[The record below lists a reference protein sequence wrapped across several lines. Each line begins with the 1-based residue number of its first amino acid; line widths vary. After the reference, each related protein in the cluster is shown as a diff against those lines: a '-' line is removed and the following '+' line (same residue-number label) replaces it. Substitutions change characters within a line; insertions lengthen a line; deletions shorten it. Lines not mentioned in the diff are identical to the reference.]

1 MYYPTLNE
9 VRELRRLGNL
19 VPIYREIVADLE
31 TPVSAYLKTARGPYS
46 FLLESVEG
54 GERLARYSFIGTEPY
69 LVLRSG
75 EERADPL
82 LSIARELDK
91 YRVVSVPGLPPFHG
105 GAVGY
110 LSYETVRHFEE
121 LPTPDADP
129 LGLSESLFMFAD
141 SVLVFDHLTHK
152 IKVVSHVHLDD
163 GDIEQE

>member
-1 MYYPTLNE
+1 M
-9 VRELRRLGNL
+9 
-19 VPIYREIVADLE
+19 
-31 TPVSAYLKTARGPYS
+31 
-46 FLLESVEG
+46 
-54 GERLARYSFIGTEPY
+54 
-69 LVLRSG
+69 LRSD

-110 LSYETVRHFEE
+110 LAYETVRHFEE

-129 LGLSESLFMFAD
+129 LGLTESLFMFAD

-163 GDIEQE
+163 GDVAEAYNKAVKRIDSLVDRLEQPLVHESSVPRVPLPSSPVSSNLSRDEFEARVAQA